1 VEKSNSHIQIND
13 LIDSA
18 INHAITRRKEG
29 LSELSDEQARDIAGG
44 SSSGVLAGINNGAT
58 VGIIDVT
65 SPMPT
70 GYVDKKLAFKAL

>member
-1 VEKSNSHIQIND
+1 MEKYNSQIQIND

-58 VGIIDVT
+58 VGIVDVS

-70 GYVDKKLAFKAL
+70 GYVGIKIPFKAL